1 MNDEI
6 INALCRDIAAETMDA
21 EAEAYAD
28 DVDYEWMKQMELA
41 NPRYFGPDF
50 DETF

>member
-6 INALCRDIAAETMDA
+6 INDLCREIASETFTEYAEQ
-21 EAEAYAD
+21 YAD

-41 NPRYFGPDF
+41 NPRFYGPDY
-50 DETF
+50 DEKF